1 MKKII
6 LALSTCLVVSNAYSQ
21 ENLCEKLWQAERA
34 KAIQIQKLKSQTCAF
49 IWDDAKVVQLL
60 KKLHLNPDNP
70 QWMATDDCDVIQVG
84 QQKYTLYK
92 GYYKNDLS
100 DLKIIRDSSNNLYGF
115 FRDLG
120 KYSFVDDA
128 FKPTATA
135 NQYGVDLKCAAL
147 GNNLKLPNILIQH
160 IFQSGI
166 DLTRYSFDDNSK

>member
-6 LALSTCLVVSNAYSQ
+6 LAISTSFLVSNAYSQ
-21 ENLCEKLWQAERA
+21 ENLCEKLWQVEQA
-34 KAIQIQKLKSQTCAF
+34 KTIQIQKLKSQTCAF

-100 DLKIIRDSSNNLYGF
+100 DVKIIRDSSNNLYGF

-135 NQYGVDLKCAAL
+135 NKHGVDLKCAAI
-147 GNNLKLPNILIQH
+147 GNNPKLPNILIQY
-160 IFQSGI
+160 IFQKGI
-166 DLTRYSFDDNSK
+166 DLSQYSHHDNAK